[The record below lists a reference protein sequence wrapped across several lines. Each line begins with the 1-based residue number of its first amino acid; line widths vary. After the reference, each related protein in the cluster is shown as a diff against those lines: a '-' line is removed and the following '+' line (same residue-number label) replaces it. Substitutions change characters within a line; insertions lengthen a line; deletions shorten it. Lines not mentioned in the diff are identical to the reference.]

1 MAFAFPLSTEQFM
14 ARLPIADMT
23 CEPTEAMEYSETG
36 GGEILTADHGVQLW
50 HGRITLG
57 DLTRDEA
64 HDVLPLIAVARQRGA
79 SFMLHDVRNPAPRSD
94 PTGAGLAG
102 STPVL
107 NAVLANRR
115 EIRIGGLPQ
124 GYQIRPFDYVAFSY
138 GDNPIRFAL
147 HRAANTATAGAGGV
161 VWTTEVTP
169 NIRPGYSLGASVTLL
184 RAACKAIIVPG
195 SYQPGRRKGTLTAGV
210 SFDFI
215 QTLR

>member
-1 MAFAFPLSTEQFM
+1 MAFEFPLTTEQFM
-14 ARLPIADMT
+14 VRLPIADIT
-23 CEPTEAMEYSETG
+23 FEPTEAMEYSETG
-36 GGEILTADHGVQLW
+36 GGEILPADHGVQLW

-57 DLTRDEA
+57 DMTPDEA
-64 HDVLPLIAVARQRGA
+64 FDVLPLIAVARQSGA
-79 SFMLHDVRNPAPRSD
+79 SFMVHDVRAPGPRHD
-94 PTGAGLAG
+94 RTGAILGA

-107 NAVLANRR
+107 SAVLANRR

-124 GYQIRPFDYVAFSY
+124 GYKIQPFDYVAFSY
-138 GDNPIRFAL
+138 GSNPIRYAL

-161 VWTTEVTP
+161 AWTTEVTP
-169 NIRPGYSLGASVTLL
+169 NIRPGYILNAPVTLL